1 MPWRLANAAQFEN
14 PKSQENQPTQL
25 AFLQKTNTSQD
36 PVEQNYQWLTGIF
49 NRGARLVGVADK
61 KGSATT
67 GPGGA
72 LSLPCFDQLAADFA
86 GLANQLFNFLTLA
99 PTDRALKAGQVF
111 LHPPSHL

>member
-25 AFLQKTNTSQD
+25 AFLQKRILPKTRSSRIING
-36 PVEQNYQWLTGIF
+36 LRAFFTG
-49 NRGARLVGVADK
+49 GTRLVGVADK
-61 KGSATT
+61 KGSAMT

-72 LSLPCFDQLAADFA
+72 LSLLCFDQLAADFA